1 MADQDVISLLPLT
14 RIIQLNFDIA
24 IQTDKKE
31 SQNIPDNTNLPHQ
44 TLNDKITSQQPNN
57 SNANSIKNLIK
68 NAAHPAI
75 CLLIIIIKLLAFL
88 SFIML
93 GIVLNSDTVVYLIV
107 ILLGACDFWIMK
119 NIAGRHL
126 VGLRWWNEVKENG
139 EEVWIFESKNEKKES
154 NVDVNVFWICLYV
167 NAAGWLIL
175 FVYEVITIT
184 PTWSIIAFIMLVFAG
199 MNLYGYFK
207 CSKDQQRKFKTI
219 GSKFA
224 VKAVKKGFKQHME
237 KEGGNNVNK

>member
-1 MADQDVISLLPLT
+1 M
-14 RIIQLNFDIA
+14 NFDIA

-31 SQNIPDNTNLPHQ
+31 SQTVPDNTNLPHQ
-44 TLNDKITSQQPNN
+44 TLNDKITSQPV
-57 SNANSIKNLIK
+57 NAHSTSSTSSIKNFIK
-68 NAAHPAI
+68 NAAHPGV
-75 CLLIIIIKLLAFL
+75 CLLIIITKSLAFL
-88 SFIML
+88 SFVML

-107 ILLGACDFWIMK
+107 ILLGACDFWITK
-119 NIAGRHL
+119 NIAGRRL

-154 NVDVNVFWICLYV
+154 NADVNVFWICLYF
-167 NAAGWLIL
+167 NAAGWLTL
-175 FVYEVITIT
+175 FVYEVITLT

-199 MNLYGYFK
+199 MNLYGFFK

-224 VKAVKKGFKQHME
+224 VNAVKKGFKQHME
-237 KEGGNNVNK
+237 KEGVNIINN

>member
-1 MADQDVISLLPLT
+1 M
-14 RIIQLNFDIA
+14 NFDIA
-24 IQTDKKE
+24 IQTDQKE
-31 SQNIPDNTNLPHQ
+31 TQNIPNEQNLPHQ
-44 TLNDKITSQQPNN
+44 TLNDKITSQQPNDA
-57 SNANSIKNLIK
+57 NANGVAFSSNSIKNFIK
-68 NAAHPAI
+68 NAAHPII
-75 CLLIIIIKLLAFL
+75 CLVIIIIKLFAFL
-88 SFIML
+88 CFIML

-119 NIAGRHL
+119 NIAGRQL

-139 EEVWIFESKNEKKES
+139 EEVWIFESKNEKRES

-167 NAAGWLIL
+167 NAGGWLIL
-175 FVYEVITIT
+175 FVYEVITLT

-237 KEGGNNVNK
+237 KEGGNNVNN